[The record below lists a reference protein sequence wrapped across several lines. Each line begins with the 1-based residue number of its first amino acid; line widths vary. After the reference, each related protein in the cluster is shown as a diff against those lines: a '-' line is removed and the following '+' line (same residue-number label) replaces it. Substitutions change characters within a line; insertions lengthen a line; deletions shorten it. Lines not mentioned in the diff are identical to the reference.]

1 MDRQHDIPGSDLPAS
16 VADESIAQTCER
28 VQEPA
33 EDIVL
38 EPLADFPHIDLRTPG
53 EPWEKRRAAG
63 KCLRAKVPHDGHGPM
78 PAAEDRPDPVR
89 LIEEAQAG
97 RQAHL
102 IPLRVAR
109 MASSPFAFLRGAA
122 TVMAWDLARTPTSG
136 IDVVMNGDAH
146 ISNFGLF
153 GTPQRDIVL
162 DLNDFDEVTIGPWEW
177 DLKRLCASIEV
188 AARDLDVPHPE
199 RREAVIAAA
208 YGYQHTMTELAPQG
222 PLDVWHRAARAE
234 ELDFSGIAIDDES
247 RAVVDRAVEKART
260 RCGMPLE

>member
-1 MDRQHDIPGSDLPAS
+1 MDRANPDREHESEAADA
-16 VADESIAQTCER
+16 VAA
-28 VQEPA
+28 PA

-63 KCLRAKVPHDGHGPM
+63 KGLRAKVPHDSHGPV
-78 PAAEDRPDPVR
+78 PVPQDRPDPVR
-89 LIEEAQAG
+89 LIEKAQGG
-97 RQAHL
+97 RQEWL

-122 TVMAWDLARTPTSG
+122 TVMAWDLARTSTSG

-188 AARDLDVPHPE
+188 A
-199 RREAVIAAA
+199 
-208 YGYQHTMTELAPQG
+208 
-222 PLDVWHRAARAE
+222 
-234 ELDFSGIAIDDES
+234 S
-247 RAVVDRAVEKART
+247 R
-260 RCGMPLE
+260 

>member
-1 MDRQHDIPGSDLPAS
+1 MDRQHDISSSTLPSSELPEGLANES
-16 VADESIAQTCER
+16 VAETCER
-28 VQEPA
+28 VPGQA
-33 EDIVL
+33 EDVVL
-38 EPLADFPHIDLRTPG
+38 APLADFPHIDLRTPG
-53 EPWEKRRAAG
+53 EPWETRRAAG
-63 KCLRAKVPHDGHGPM
+63 KCLRAKVPHDSHGAGPL
-78 PAAEDRPDPVR
+78 PEDRPDPVR

-162 DLNDFDEVTIGPWEW
+162 DLNDFDEVTIGP
-177 DLKRLCASIEV
+177 
-188 AARDLDVPHPE
+188 
-199 RREAVIAAA
+199 
-208 YGYQHTMTELAPQG
+208 GNGT
-222 PLDVWHRAARAE
+222 
-234 ELDFSGIAIDDES
+234 
-247 RAVVDRAVEKART
+247 
-260 RCGMPLE
+260 